1 MGGGFLL
8 PWSIQGSSMD
18 LQLIPAADAYKL
30 IPISV
35 IGMLW
40 LQIHFENSHWDL
52 LAKGMAVVDADSSQ
66 ALCADALA
74 SGLKVGQLERIKSS
88 HY

>member
-1 MGGGFLL
+1 
-8 PWSIQGSSMD
+8 
-18 LQLIPAADAYKL
+18 
-30 IPISV
+30 
-35 IGMLW
+35 MLW

-74 SGLKVGQLERIKSS
+74 SGLRVSQLERIKSS